1 MKALPN
7 QQTIDYLSWKLVLV
21 GNGGTGIILDYV
33 ALWVLLHLGFS
44 KTLFCVVMGIFDQG
58 QVFLCNS

>member
-1 MKALPN
+1 
-7 QQTIDYLSWKLVLV
+7 VLV

-44 KTLFCVVMGIFDQG
+44 KTLFCVVMGIFD
-58 QVFLCNS
+58 